1 MSRFSHSRN
10 RSEGKCVPI
19 TEPETLRRGS
29 EKSAFDVKVVEC
41 EVSSA
46 PDRWR
51 ELVSFLLEV
60 DAAQ

>member
-1 MSRFSHSRN
+1 
-10 RSEGKCVPI
+10 VPI
-19 TEPETLRRGS
+19 TESDSLRHQR
-29 EKSAFDVKVVEC
+29 EKSAFHVKVVEC

-46 PDRWR
+46 PERWR